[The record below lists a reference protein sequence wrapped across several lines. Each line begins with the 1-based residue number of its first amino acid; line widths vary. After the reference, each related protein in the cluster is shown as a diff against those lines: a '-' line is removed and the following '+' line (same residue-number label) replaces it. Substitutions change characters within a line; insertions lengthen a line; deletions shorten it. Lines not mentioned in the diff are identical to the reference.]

1 MVDRT
6 NEQWLEQLR
15 DDSPEQSQAIDDLRD
30 RLKRS
35 IFYYLSRERS
45 DLSGLA
51 TQEIDQMAQ
60 DVAQDAVLRVL
71 DNIDTFRGASRFTT
85 WATKI
90 AIRMAISDLRRAH
103 YKDYSLDDITIG
115 GELMPS
121 LSAADPAPTQSAR
134 PPNPEAATERED
146 VLAKV
151 SAAIDEAL
159 TERQRTALVAV
170 AIDGVPMEIVAER
183 LDTNRNALYKL
194 LHDARKKLR
203 AHLEVQGL
211 SIDYVM
217 DLFGRR

>member
-1 MVDRT
+1 MADRT
-6 NEQWLEQLR
+6 NEQWLEELR
-15 DDSPEQSQAIDDLRD
+15 AEPPVQTQAIDDLRE

-35 IFYYLSRERS
+35 VFYYLSRERS
-45 DLSGLA
+45 DLSDLA
-51 TQEIDQMAQ
+51 TQEHDQMAQ

-71 DNIDTFRGASRFTT
+71 DNLDSFRGASKFTT

-103 YKDYSLDDITIG
+103 YKDYSLDDLTIG

-121 LSAADPAPTQSAR
+121 LSDAQPAPTQGSR
-134 PPNPEAATERED
+134 PPNPESATERDD
-146 VLAKV
+146 VMQKIGT
-151 SAAIDEAL
+151 AIDEAL
-159 TERQRTALVAV
+159 TERQRAALVAI

-203 AHLEVQGL
+203 GHLEAQGL
-211 SIDYVM
+211 GMDYMM
-217 DLFGRR
+217 DLFGR